1 MGFVICKYN
10 KKQTKKHRVKCKKAK
25 IVMSA
30 KILDFRGDLEENLR
44 FSST

>member
-25 IVMSA
+25 VVMNNNANLQRSLL
-30 KILDFRGDLEENLR
+30 KDLK
-44 FSST
+44 SK